1 MASSMTTY
9 NTGAPVPSVDV
20 RDLYDNAENLDN
32 FSNGPAAYY
41 ADRRGVSRQSLAGI
55 RAASQ
60 YTNIGAYAAGL
71 VFTSYN
77 QTFSYLG
84 NFYAPSAGIA
94 LPYTTTGAGAGEI
107 ATFRN
112 VGDALLRAELATPSG
127 STLVNHEGQT
137 LQARLDEMRSVKD
150 APFSATGAGVVNDST
165 AFQSANDSITSGQS
179 GAFYV
184 PKGTYK
190 LDSNVVPNSRTVTFL
205 CAAGVVFTGVGVLKT
220 NFQLL
225 TSTGSNNSKTR
236 HKYGGNLNAG
246 GLQVGGG
253 DPWEGG
259 EGVTLSNDGH
269 ANWLKLQTSINYNP
283 TELVIYGASGQGRAI
298 SVLSTGFIDRTEGTN
313 FDSAWIGK
321 AFYFNYKKYEVKSFV
336 SVNRIE
342 LQEVGGAA
350 VSFVSASISAFH
362 FILTT
367 GAGLCSVTG
376 TTVTRISGQPFVPF
390 FATPGFSFKIGGV
403 SRTVVGFTSG
413 DVMTLS
419 AAPGDTASAAYEY
432 SLDINGQVSTVRVQ
446 KQFGTTEE
454 NLTISARA
462 SGEYE
467 IRSGQAGNGE
477 YYPIKFY
484 NGQIS
489 AFNPRPVMQVNQS
502 GRFGVSNS
510 TSFAPSAL
518 AHFSGNRTEGL
529 GSGLYNEVTR
539 TGTQWSD
546 GERSLETGTFSNGTQ
561 GGYLQGRDSANNPY
575 DVCLNPRG
583 GNVGVGLNA
592 AAMKLTVAGVVGPGA
607 DNTYSLGQSGARW
620 SVVWAATGT
629 INTSDERT
637 KADIKS
643 SALGLNFIKKLR
655 PVSYR
660 FKSGGSVSTEV
671 QDGFDDVE
679 IQATEPVDVE
689 TEYSEVVEIGGRKTL
704 VTKKV
709 VAREERPIFDIL
721 DDVYS
726 VDGIKLPA
734 TSVARMVKVRVPKT
748 KQVVTAVAGKRTHYG
763 LIAQEVKH
771 VIDAAGVDFAG
782 YVEGDDGLLGLRYE
796 QFIAPLIRAVQEL
809 SAKVDA
815 LSKK

>member
-1 MASSMTTY
+1 MIIY
-9 NTGAPVPSVDV
+9 NTGNPLGSTDA
-20 RDLYDNAENLDN
+20 RDANDNAIRFDQ
-32 FSNGPAAYY
+32 FSAGADLAYP
-41 ADRRGVSRQSLAGI
+41 DRLGVSRQSLAGI
-55 RAASQ
+55 RAASSYQ
-60 YTNIGAYAAGL
+60 HLGAYGAGL

-84 NFYAPSAGIA
+84 DFYAPSADVA
-94 LPYTTTGAGAGEI
+94 LPYPTTGVGAAEI

-112 VGDALLRAELATPSG
+112 VGDAVLRSALATTGG
-127 STLVNHEGQT
+127 SALVHHEGQT
-137 LQARLDEMRSVKD
+137 LQARLDGLPSVKD
-150 APFSATGAGVVNDST
+150 TPFSATGSGIVNEST
-165 AFQSANDSITSGQS
+165 AFQAANDSVTGGESGT
-179 GAFYV
+179 FYV

-190 LDSNVVPNSRTVTFL
+190 LDADVTPNSRTVTFV
-205 CAAGVVFTGVGVLKT
+205 CAAGAVFTGAGKLKT
-220 NFQLL
+220 NYVML
-225 TSTGSNNSKTR
+225 TATGSSNGKSR
-236 HKYGGNLNAG
+236 HKFGGNLNEG

-253 DPWEGG
+253 VPWEGG

-298 SVLSTGFIDRTEGTN
+298 SVTSTAFIDRTEGTN
-313 FDSAWIGK
+313 FDASWVGK
-321 AFYFNYKKYEVKSFV
+321 AFYFNYKKYEVKAFV
-336 SVNRIE
+336 SVNRLE

-350 VSFVSASISAFH
+350 VSFVGASISAFH

-367 GAGLCSVTG
+367 GVGLCSVTG
-376 TTVTRISGQPFVPF
+376 TTVTRLSGQPFVPF
-390 FATPGFSFKIGGV
+390 YATPGFSFKIGGV
-403 SRTVVGFTSG
+403 SRTVVGFTNG

-419 AAPGDTASAAYEY
+419 AAPGDTASATYEY
-432 SLDINGQVSTVRVQ
+432 GLDINGQVSTVRVQ

-467 IRSGQAGNGE
+467 IRAGQAGNGE

-484 NGQIS
+484 NGQIA
-489 AFNPRPVMQVNQS
+489 AFTPRPVMQVNQS
-502 GRFGVSNS
+502 GRVGVSNS
-510 TSFAPSAL
+510 TTFAPAAL
-518 AHFSGNRTEGL
+518 AHISGDRTEGL

-539 TGTQWSD
+539 TSTQWSD
-546 GERSLETGTFSNGTQ
+546 GERSLEVGTFANGTQ

-583 GNVGVGLNA
+583 GNVGVGLNSPV
-592 AAMKLTVAGVVGPGA
+592 MKLTVAGVVGPGT

-637 KADIKS
+637 KANIEPS
-643 SALGLNFIKKLR
+643 GLGLSFIKKLR

-660 FKSGGSVSTEV
+660 FKAGGTTISDVD
-671 QDGFDDVE
+671 DGFDESE
-679 IQATEPVDVE
+679 IQATELVDVE
-689 TEYSEVVEIGGRKTL
+689 TEHNEVVLINGRKTL
-704 VTKKV
+704 VTKKK
-709 VAREERPIFDIL
+709 AAKEERPLFDVV

-726 VDGIKLPA
+726 GDGVLLPA
-734 TSVARMVKVRVPKT
+734 TSVARMVKVRTPRT
-748 KQVVTAVAGKRTHYG
+748 KQVETTVAGKRTHYG
-763 LIAQEVKH
+763 LIAQEVKK
-771 VIDAAGVDFAG
+771 VIDDAGVDFAG

-796 QFIAPLIRAVQEL
+796 QFIAPLIKAVQEL